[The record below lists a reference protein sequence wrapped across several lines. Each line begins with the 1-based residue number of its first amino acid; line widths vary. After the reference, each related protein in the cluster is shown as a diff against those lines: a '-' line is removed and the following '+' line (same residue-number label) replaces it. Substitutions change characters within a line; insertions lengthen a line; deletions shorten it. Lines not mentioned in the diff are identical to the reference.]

1 MDAEHVVSYDYSV
14 VYFVENLAS
23 YFLCIM
29 TNMGGNK
36 LPDVATIWLI
46 SGAGIDHQASSL
58 LLKCRSL
65 QPNLFVRDPS

>member
-36 LPDVATIWLI
+36 LPDVATI
-46 SGAGIDHQASSL
+46 
-58 LLKCRSL
+58 
-65 QPNLFVRDPS
+65 